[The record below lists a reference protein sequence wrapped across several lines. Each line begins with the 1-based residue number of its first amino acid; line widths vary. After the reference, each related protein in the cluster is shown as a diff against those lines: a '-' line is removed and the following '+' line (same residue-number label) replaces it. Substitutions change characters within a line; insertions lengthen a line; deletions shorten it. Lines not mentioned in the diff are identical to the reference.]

1 MFIMN
6 KKIILTAMVIGS
18 LSLNV
23 MAIDNATGSGSG
35 IAYGTGSSANGTH
48 DVSIGVSSK
57 AENYTNQ
64 NGSIAIGHKAL
75 T

>member
-1 MFIMN
+1 MN

-48 DVSIGVSSK
+48 DVSIGVLLK
-57 AENYTNQ
+57 LKIIPT
-64 NGSIAIGHKAL
+64 KMVR
-75 T
+75 